1 MEEIG
6 ITRENVIKEVG
17 GKIGI
22 TRENVVKEADG
33 RKRDDRGMGG

>member
-17 GKIGI
+17 RKIGI
-22 TRENVVKEADG
+22 TRENVVKEAGG